1 MRFYLECDYY
11 CASGLPETSAMPR
24 RRVLFAA
31 CAALLF
37 AITGQSA
44 WCATIPVTNT
54 NDTGAGSLR
63 QAIMTANGTVNVPD
77 VINFNI
83 SGAGPFTI
91 TPATPL
97 PTVTDPVTIDGYTQS
112 GSSAN
117 TLTVGD
123 DAVLKIVVVDRLVI
137 DTSNSVVRG
146 LSIRQI
152 QLGTAPGPRGS
163 NVVEGCFVG
172 LDASG
177 SNTLASA
184 GSGVFVQ
191 TPRNRIGGTSPGL
204 RNVISGQGTTG
215 MEIFEAFATNN
226 IVQGNYIGTDR
237 NGTTAIPNTD
247 RAVVI
252 NMAASSNTIGGAVA
266 GAGNLI
272 SGNLNRGITLDGA
285 NNVVQGNRIGT
296 DATGVNPLGNAR
308 TGVEIGGPN
317 NRVGGTN
324 SGAGNIIAF
333 NGVDGGGVFTT
344 NGVDVSA
351 AATGFSVSG
360 NSIFQNA
367 GLGIDLNADKLVT
380 PGFPVLTQVSNIITA
395 TLIRGTHTPSTTSRF
410 EFFSSPAPDPSGF
423 GEGKDYLGAT
433 NVTTDAGGNFT
444 INWPTPLAPGLFV
457 TVTANGVTE
466 FSQARMVTAP
476 GGPNSWTNSIGGK
489 WEGGT
494 NWSLRMAPYQGNSI
508 ILITNAGSKTV
519 TNDSTTATSFASSL
533 TISNLLISAPGG
545 AINTLL
551 LRQGTSSPLTVL
563 SNLVLNSGGAVV
575 IENGSL
581 RQNGPF
587 STGFRLDGSL
597 TLLSGSIEATNDGV
611 QTYVGNTSRGS
622 LTVSNGFVRANYMI
636 VGAGDGSDG
645 TWNIAGGTN
654 TIAGGAFDMADSLTA
669 TGTVSVTG
677 GRLVVPNAYVGLF
690 GNGRLFVSNGV
701 VDCSGTAL
709 VGSQD
714 GSQGTIVATGGTST
728 FGGMQIRESLLS
740 TGSVLVAGSAVV
752 RVNGLLDNSG
762 NVTVAG
768 GAFNVG
774 ADVTSET
781 TGNSIVV
788 TGGQFAATNGNS
800 FLTSV
805 TVSNGTFL
813 ARDVFLGNQRLGSFN
828 QAGGLVAIPGSF
840 NGFTVG
846 ANGGTGIVSQ
856 TGGQLLLTNT
866 DLNVGGLF
874 SPATGLLAS
883 ANSSIIARTVY
894 VGGQGGGTGTV
905 ALAGSTLI
913 SSNLLIGSSS
923 WRNQLIASNAATL
936 LTASNAFIGR
946 DIGANSNSATLMGP
960 GTQWLVNSNLYVG
973 SNGALSR
980 LVVSNGAQVVDSV
993 GLVGAGVSSSNNLV
1007 WVSGAG
1013 STWSNRSSL
1022 ALGNSGAGNR
1032 LVITNGGF
1040 VWASSADVGLTT
1052 TSTNN
1057 EIQLVGPGAMLQVL
1071 FLLDLGAN
1079 GGGNRLVV
1087 SNGARLRDDNC
1098 FIGLSATNN
1107 EAIVTGPG
1115 TSWTNTSGL
1124 YVGRFRGGNRLFV
1137 TNGAFVFSRGIYI
1150 GLDPASTNNR
1160 VVLDGSTILVTNTTG
1175 AGEYDLRRGTN
1186 VFNSGLL
1193 DVAQLWLLSPLSF
1206 LEFNGG
1212 ILRTS
1217 GTTNGNGRVFT
1228 VGNGGAIP
1236 AVFELRGGTHV
1247 FSNNLALASNATL
1260 MGNGTVLGGVTNSG
1274 IISPGTSPGTIN
1286 ITGPLVLS
1294 NSSSLRFELGGYAPA
1309 QFDVLNVT
1317 GNVALAGNLNVTL
1330 TNNFIA
1336 ALTNGASFTLL
1347 TATNPISGTFANL
1360 ANGSTLTTAD
1370 GYVRF
1375 TVLFA
1380 GLSTLRLTATQLVDT
1395 DGDGMPDWWEDLH
1408 GFNKLSAADASLD
1421 PDLDGASNLQE
1432 YLAGTNPNDPNS
1444 VFRII
1449 SIQRESDDL
1458 RVTWKAVGGKTYVV
1472 QTNANL
1478 TGNFANLAPPITM
1491 PGTGDLATNFLHV
1504 GAMTNAPG
1512 QNYRIRIP

>member
-1 MRFYLECDYY
+1 MSMPCRGALFT
-11 CASGLPETSAMPR
+11 ASALFVFAMTSGSGR
-24 RRVLFAA
+24 
-31 CAALLF
+31 
-37 AITGQSA
+37 
-44 WCATIPVTNT
+44 CATISVTNT

-63 QAIMTANGTVNVPD
+63 QAILTANGTTNVPD

-83 SGAGPFTI
+83 TGTGPFTI

-97 PTVTDPVTIDGYTQS
+97 PPVTDPLTIDGYTQS
-112 GSSAN
+112 GSSSN

-123 DAVLKIVVVDRLVI
+123 DAVLEIVVVDRLVI

-152 QLGTAPGPRGS
+152 AFGAAPGPNGN

-177 SNTLASA
+177 SNTLGST

-191 TPRNRIGGTSPGL
+191 TPRNRIGGTAPGL

-226 IVQGNYIGTDR
+226 IIQGNYIGTDR

-324 SGAGNIIAF
+324 TGAGNIIAF
-333 NGVDGGGVFTT
+333 NGVDGGGIFTT
-344 NGVDVSA
+344 NGVDVLA

-380 PGFPVLTQVSNIITA
+380 PGFPVLTLVSNTITA
-395 TLIRGTHTPSTTSRF
+395 TLIRGTNTPGTTSRF
-410 EFFSSPAPDPSGF
+410 EFFSSPAPDPSGY
-423 GEGKDYLGAT
+423 GEGKDYLCAT
-433 NVTTDAGGNFT
+433 NVTTDAGGNFAL
-444 INWPTPLAPGLFV
+444 NWPTPLAPGLFV
-457 TVTANGVTE
+457 TVTANGATE

-519 TNDSTTATSFASSL
+519 TNDNTTATSFASSL

-545 AINTLL
+545 ATNTLL
-551 LRQGTSSPLTVL
+551 LTQGTSTPLTVL

-581 RQNGPF
+581 QQNGPF
-587 STGFRLDGSL
+587 NTGLRLDGSM
-597 TLLSGSIEATNDGV
+597 TLLSGSISATNNGV
-611 QTYVGNTSRGS
+611 QTYIGNTSRGS
-622 LTVSNGFVRANYMI
+622 LTVSNGILQANYVI
-636 VGAGDGSDG
+636 VGANSGSDG
-645 TWNIAGGTN
+645 TWKIAGGTN

-669 TGTVSVTG
+669 TGTVNVTG
-677 GRLVVPNAYVGLF
+677 GRLVIPNAYVGLF

-714 GSQGTIVATGGTST
+714 GSQGTIVAAGGTST
-728 FGGMQIRESLLS
+728 FAGMQIRESLLS

-752 RVNGLLDNSG
+752 HVSGSLDNSG

-768 GAFNVG
+768 GAFNIDG
-774 ADVTSET
+774 DVTSET
-781 TGNSIVV
+781 TGNSIAV

-800 FLTSV
+800 YLTSV

-813 ARDVFLGNQRLGSFN
+813 ARDIFLGNGRQGILN
-828 QAGGLVAIPGSF
+828 QASGLVVIPAAF
-840 NGFTVG
+840 NGFSVG
-846 ANGGTGIVSQ
+846 ANGGSGIAAQ

-866 DLNVGGLF
+866 DLNIGGLF
-874 SPATGLLAS
+874 SPANGQMTISNGFA
-883 ANSSIIARTVY
+883 AARKMY
-894 VGGQGGGTGTV
+894 IGGQGGGTGVVTV
-905 ALAGSTLI
+905 AAGTL
-913 SSNLLIGSSS
+913 
-923 WRNQLIASNAATL
+923 T
-936 LTASNAFIGR
+936 TSNAFFGFDPSGR
-946 DIGANSNSATLMGP
+946 TNTALVTGSGSLWSNVTD
-960 GTQWLVNSNLYVG
+960 LYVG
-973 SNGALSR
+973 Y
-980 LVVSNGAQVVDSV
+980 
-993 GLVGAGVSSSNNLV
+993 
-1007 WVSGAG
+1007 SG
-1013 STWSNRSSL
+1013 
-1022 ALGNSGAGNR
+1022 
-1032 LVITNGGF
+1032 
-1040 VWASSADVGLTT
+1040 
-1052 TSTNN
+1052 
-1057 EIQLVGPGAMLQVL
+1057 P
-1071 FLLDLGAN
+1071 
-1079 GGGNRLVV
+1079 GNRLVV
-1087 SNGARLRDDNC
+1087 SNGALVRSLNIDLGHNTSSSNNVTVVTGPGAFCRLDNIFYLGNLGSGNRLVVSNGAWMRDDNA
-1098 FIGLSATNN
+1098 FIGFFGSNN

-1124 YVGRFRGGNRLFV
+1124 SIGRFRGGNRLVV
-1137 TNGAFVFSRGIYI
+1137 TNGGFIFSRGINVGI
-1150 GLDPASTNNR
+1150 DILGPNNR
-1160 VVLDGSTILVTNTTG
+1160 VIVDGGTLLVTNSTG
-1175 AGEYDLRRGTN
+1175 AGEFDIERGTN
-1186 VFNSGLL
+1186 VFNAGLI
-1193 DVAQLWLLSPLSF
+1193 DVAQLWMLNSLAYF
-1206 LEFNGG
+1206 EFNGG
-1212 ILRTS
+1212 TLRTS
-1217 GTTNGNGRVFT
+1217 GTTNGNGRVFM
-1228 VGNGGAIP
+1228 VGNGGPVP

-1247 FSNNLALASNATL
+1247 FSNNLALASNGALT
-1260 MGNGTVLGGVTNSG
+1260 GNGTVRGGVTNAG
-1274 IISPGTSPGTIN
+1274 TISPGTSPGNIN

-1294 NSSSLRFELGGYAPA
+1294 NSSNLRFELGGYIPA
-1309 QFDVLNVT
+1309 TQHDVLNVT
-1317 GNVALAGNLNVTL
+1317 GNVAVAGNLNVTL

-1347 TATNPISGTFANL
+1347 TATNPIAGSFANV
-1360 ANGSTLTTAD
+1360 ANGGTLTTTD
-1370 GYVRF
+1370 GYARF
-1375 TVLFA
+1375 TVTYA
-1380 GLSTLRLTATQLVDT
+1380 GLNSLRLTATQTVDT
-1395 DGDGMPDWWEDLH
+1395 DGDGIPDWWEDLH
-1408 GFNKLSAADASLD
+1408 GLNKNSAADAALD

-1444 VFRII
+1444 VFRIV
-1449 SIQRESDDL
+1449 SLQPESDDL
-1458 RVTWKAVGGKTYVV
+1458 RITWKAVGGKTYVI

-1478 TGNFANLAPPITM
+1478 TGNFVNLTPPFTM
-1491 PGTGDLATNFLHV
+1491 PGTEDLVTNFLHV
-1504 GAMTNAPG
+1504 GAMANAPAL
-1512 QNYRIRIP
+1512 NYRIRIP